1 MKGGVRFSVL
11 VKIRSSL
18 WAVVHTFES
27 VEENNTYDTTFI
39 KTLTVKEMFLFY
51 VLTQLS
57 SVSIYILPLDF
68 YNILTVLTTAQI

>member
-27 VEENNTYDTTFI
+27 VE
-39 KTLTVKEMFLFY
+39 VLFY